1 MIVVDELSKQF
12 GRFQAV
18 DEISFEVQ
26 RGEVLGFLG
35 PNGAGKSTTMKML
48 TCYLPPSSGNAEVNG
63 FSINTNP
70 LQVQEQIGYL
80 PESAPSYNEM
90 QVEEFLSFVGEV
102 RGYSGIELRRR
113 VGRVL
118 ELTSLQEARKQI
130 IDTLSKGF
138 RQRTCLAQSLIHDPP
153 VLILDEPTD
162 GLDPNQK
169 HEVRELIKRMSD
181 ERTILIST
189 HILEE
194 VEAVCSRALIISEG
208 RLVGL
213 GTPDE
218 LLSQSIYRN
227 AVTLSVSGKSAE
239 DLLKDLN
246 EMEQIHSVERIED
259 MVNGTLTVRIFP
271 KDREAISSELEQFL
285 MKKKMVI
292 EQFFV
297 EKGRLDEVFRN
308 LTLGNQEKG
317 A

>member
-1 MIVVDELSKQF
+1 MIVVDALSKQF
-12 GRFQAV
+12 GQFQAV

-26 RGEVLGFLG
+26 RGEVVGFLG

-48 TCYLPPSSGNAEVNG
+48 TCYLPPTSGNAEVNG
-63 FSINTNP
+63 FSINSQR
-70 LQVQEQIGYL
+70 LQVQEQIGYI

-90 QVEEFLSFVGEV
+90 QVEEFLSFIGEV
-102 RGYSGIELRRR
+102 RGYTGSELRRR

-138 RQRTCLAQSLIHDPP
+138 RQRTCLAQALIHDPP

-169 HEVRELIKRMSD
+169 HEVRELIRRMSE
-181 ERTILIST
+181 ERTILVST

-194 VEAVCSRALIISEG
+194 VEAVCTRALIISEG

-227 AVTLSVSGKSAE
+227 AITLSVSGVNAETLLE
-239 DLLKDLN
+239 DLNGL
-246 EMEQIHSVERIED
+246 EQVYSVERLED
-259 MVNGTLTVRIFP
+259 MPNGAITVRVFP
-271 KDREAISSELEQFL
+271 KDRESISSELEKFL
-285 MKKKMVI
+285 KKKKMSI

-297 EKGRLDEVFRN
+297 ERGRLDEVFRK
-308 LTLGNQEKG
+308 LTLGN
-317 A
+317 

>member
-1 MIVVDELSKQF
+1 MIVVDALSKQF
-12 GRFQAV
+12 GQFQAV

-26 RGEVLGFLG
+26 RGEVVGFLG

-48 TCYLPPSSGNAEVNG
+48 TCYLPPTSGNAEVNG
-63 FSINTNP
+63 FSINSQR

-90 QVEEFLSFVGEV
+90 QVEEFLSFIGEV
-102 RGYSGIELRRR
+102 RGYTGSELRRR

-138 RQRTCLAQSLIHDPP
+138 RQRTCLAQALIHDPP

-169 HEVRELIKRMSD
+169 HEVRELIRRMSE
-181 ERTILIST
+181 ERTILVST
-189 HILEE
+189 HILDE
-194 VEAVCSRALIISEG
+194 VEAVCTRALIISEG

-227 AVTLSVSGKSAE
+227 AITLSVSGVNAETLLE
-239 DLLKDLN
+239 DLNGL
-246 EMEQIHSVERIED
+246 EQVYSVERLED
-259 MVNGTLTVRIFP
+259 MPNGAITVRVFP
-271 KDREAISSELEQFL
+271 KDRESISSELEKFL
-285 MKKKMVI
+285 KKKKMSI

-297 EKGRLDEVFRN
+297 ERGRLDEVFRK
-308 LTLGNQEKG
+308 LTLGN
-317 A
+317 

>member
-1 MIVVDELSKQF
+1 MIVVDALSKQF
-12 GRFQAV
+12 GQFQAV

-26 RGEVLGFLG
+26 RGEVVGFLG

-48 TCYLPPSSGNAEVNG
+48 TCYLPPTSGNAEVNG
-63 FSINTNP
+63 FSINSQT

-90 QVEEFLSFVGEV
+90 QVEEFLSFIGEV
-102 RGYSGIELRRR
+102 RGYTGSELRRR

-138 RQRTCLAQSLIHDPP
+138 RQRTCLAQALIHDPP

-169 HEVRELIKRMSD
+169 HEVRELIRRMSE
-181 ERTILIST
+181 ERTILVST

-194 VEAVCSRALIISEG
+194 VEAVCTRALIISEG

-227 AVTLSVSGKSAE
+227 AITLSVSSVNAETLLE
-239 DLLKDLN
+239 DLNGL
-246 EMEQIHSVERIED
+246 EQVYSVERLED
-259 MVNGTLTVRIFP
+259 MPNGAITVRVFP
-271 KDREAISSELEQFL
+271 KDRESISSELEKFL
-285 MKKKMVI
+285 KKKKMSI

-297 EKGRLDEVFRN
+297 ERGRLDEVFRK
-308 LTLGNQEKG
+308 LTLGN
-317 A
+317 